1 MRVEHIAAA
10 GSFDDITT
18 LGSSERPGEDY
29 VCSPLLAE
37 DINSCR
43 AKYNLTMP
51 WQICFIAKGM
61 S

>member
-1 MRVEHIAAA
+1 MAAA

-37 DINSCR
+37 DKQLQSHIS
-43 AKYNLTMP
+43 
-51 WQICFIAKGM
+51 
-61 S
+61 

>member
-1 MRVEHIAAA
+1 MPVA

-43 AKYNLTMP
+43 ATYHKLTMP
-51 WQICFIAKGM
+51 WQTCFIGK
-61 S
+61 